1 MSINIKEF
9 IWFGKNLF
17 CSDFDEFSRW
27 LANMFLLIAAAVLSI
42 AYAEQ
47 GEKDNDFLFQKTRFR
62 NRQKYRESLKN
73 PLRLNFRRFFFG
85 CLTKIHNALA
95 YYRIWL
101 FQLLLCSSLIQ
112 VLKPMQEPFPQI
124 FFLHEKWWFFKIKN
138 MQWRMYL
145 YVYWWLYN

>member
-17 CSDFDEFSRW
+17 RSDFDEFSRW

-62 NRQKYRESLKN
+62 NSQKYRESLKKTVEVE
-73 PLRLNFRRFFFG
+73 FSSFFG
-85 CLTKIHNALA
+85 LLSKIHNALA

-101 FQLLLCSSLIQ
+101 FQLLFCNSLIQ
-112 VLKPMQEPFPQI
+112 VKPMQETFPQI
-124 FFLHEKWWFFKIKN
+124 FVLHENWWFFKIKN
-138 MQWRMYL
+138 MQWRMYI
-145 YVYWWLYN
+145 YVYWWLV

>member
-62 NRQKYRESLKN
+62 NKQKYRESLKKTVEVEFSSIFLVACQD
-73 PLRLNFRRFFFG
+73 PQRIG
-85 CLTKIHNALA
+85 I
-95 YYRIWL
+95 YRIWL
-101 FQLLLCSSLIQ
+101 FQLLFCSSLIQ
-112 VLKPMQEPFPQI
+112 VKPMQLPFSQI
-124 FFLHEKWWFFKIKN
+124 FFLHENWWFFKIKN

-145 YVYWWLYN
+145 YVYWWLV